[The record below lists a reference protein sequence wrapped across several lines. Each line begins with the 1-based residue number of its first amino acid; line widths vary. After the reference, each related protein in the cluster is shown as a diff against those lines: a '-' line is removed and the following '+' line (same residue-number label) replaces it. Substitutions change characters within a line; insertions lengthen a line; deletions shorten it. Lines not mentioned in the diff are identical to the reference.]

1 MVRKG
6 SWEKSSGLLLCFLRR
21 IPYFVLSDHVLFIS
35 VFFPP
40 PLLQNAEAN
49 AESVLEL
56 RSEGL
61 LRDVQSRVGLAR
73 GSMHRQLAA
82 KAQGQH
88 AQAAISQGTGILV
101 L

>member
-35 VFFPP
+35 IFFFPP
-40 PLLQNAEAN
+40 LQNAEAN